1 MSSDIVSIRKL
12 IPFDVFDYTVLVSAL
27 SDYSKARD
35 KITKLLDSGNIVR
48 IKKGL
53 YCFAETLRK
62 HALSREYLANLIYGP
77 SYVSLE
83 YAMAYHGLIPERVN
97 IVTSVTTRRSRDF
110 DTPFGRFSYRR
121 MTENRYN
128 CAADLAESAGISFLM
143 ATPEKALTDKVWTDK
158 RLTNPS
164 VSEIEEYLIDDLR
177 LDPER
182 LAELAGERLRRIGL
196 AFSSRKIDNLIR
208 YVESLRSRSCA

>member
-27 SDYSKARD
+27 SEYSKARD

-62 HALSREYLANLIYGP
+62 HALSREYVANLIYGP

>member
-62 HALSREYLANLIYGP
+62 HALSREYVANLIYGP

>member
-97 IVTSVTTRRSRDF
+97 IVISVTTRRSRDF

-164 VSEIEEYLIDDLR
+164 VSEFEEYLIDDLR
-177 LDPER
+177 VDPER
-182 LAELAGERLRRIGL
+182 IAELAGERLRRIGL